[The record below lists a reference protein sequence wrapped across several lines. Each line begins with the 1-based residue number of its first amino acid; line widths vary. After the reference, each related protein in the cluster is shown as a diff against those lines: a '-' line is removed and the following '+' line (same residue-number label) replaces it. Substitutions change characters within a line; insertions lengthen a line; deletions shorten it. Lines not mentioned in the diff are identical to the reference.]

1 MAQFGCTCS
10 IHVNRLM
17 QNIYHFGL
25 ELIFSFHD
33 QACGFEGYYGAT
45 NEAIWLWADNKEK
58 GSFAATTTCCLNATC
73 YVPFNVCSTSACSLG
88 SCCSASPAASAP
100 APALP
105 APPKPAQSSHLP
117 LKCPMAGT
125 FYRSPAPGE
134 PPFVKVRSC
143 VSKSTILNLSLLEK
157 STSVLYVQW
166 WIQK

>member
-1 MAQFGCTCS
+1 MELQMKQYDCELTIRKKEALLQPPPVVS
-10 IHVNRLM
+10 MPPAMSHLM
-17 QNIYHFGL
+17 Y
-25 ELIFSFHD
+25 
-33 QACGFEGYYGAT
+33 APPPP
-45 NEAIWLWADNKEK
+45 
-58 GSFAATTTCCLNATC
+58 AA
-73 YVPFNVCSTSACSLG
+73 SAPAAA
-88 SCCSASPAASAP
+88 ASPAASAP

-134 PPFVKVRSC
+134 PPFVKVRFC